1 MYTQIAGFIEVVRT
15 VIRFRK
21 NPMNLCTVD
30 IEERQCQRGVGV
42 SVNTT
47 TLFETLQ
54 VVGFAEDVRTVI
66 RFQKKN
72 MN

>member
-1 MYTQIAGFIEVVRT
+1 VYTQIAGFIEVVRT

-30 IEERQCQRGVGV
+30 IEERQCGVGV

-47 TLFETLQ
+47 ILFETLQ